1 MVKEISRSGNR
12 LYVCD
17 TVKELPSI
25 KDLILFTEECQ
36 TFVDSVT
43 INPKDVNAELY
54 SHFSEETYRIF
65 IYAFAYKLGELRISN
80 AYHKQFEANARRV
93 QRLCK
98 KRNITLS
105 DVESKAI
112 DSCANFSILPLLFNS
127 KVSFSKRLCSEL
139 KELYL

>member
-1 MVKEISRSGNR
+1 MIQEISRSGNR

-25 KDLILFTEECQ
+25 KELILFTEECQ
-36 TFVDSVT
+36 TFIDSVT

-54 SHFSEETYRIF
+54 SHFSEETYHIF
-65 IYAFAYKLGELRISN
+65 IYAFAYKLGELRVSN
-80 AYHKQFEANARRV
+80 AYHKQFETNARRV

-105 DVESKAI
+105 NVENKII
-112 DSCANFSILPLLFNS
+112 DSCVNFSTLPLLFNNQ
-127 KVSFSKRLCSEL
+127 VSFSKRLCSEL
-139 KELYL
+139 KENYL